1 MLRFSHPD
9 GNSEYSISIHRNTT
23 LFGFKFSS
31 TGGLAFFETEAHRAR
46 SQGVR
51 VGGFAG
57 ERGGEAWEGQGV
69 LGRGRRV
76 RDPTGAQLQKHG
88 AMTICGGE

>member
-9 GNSEYSISIHRNTT
+9 GNSEYTISIHRNTA

-51 VGGFAG
+51 VGGFGGRAV
-57 ERGGEAWEGQGV
+57 RGGVGGSRGVGEG
-69 LGRGRRV
+69 
-76 RDPTGAQLQKHG
+76 
-88 AMTICGGE
+88 